1 MGSYTDTLFKRGRT
15 RSQSN
20 SNGLKKLANTPTTQE
35 RLVAC
40 GIIRDGVTH
49 SYGFK
54 SHGDIRRKLRDEN
67 WSNSRP
73 GDEEGFITSEG
84 RFVSREEAN
93 RIGAAAGQCVRM
105 GRKFLSSDIDQW

>member
-1 MGSYTDTLFKRGRT
+1 MGSYTDGLFRRGRI

-20 SNGLKKLANTPTTQE
+20 TKVFKTPTSNNKQE

-54 SHGDIRRKLRDEN
+54 SHGDIRRKLGDED
-67 WSNSRP
+67 WSKSVP
-73 GDEEGFITSEG
+73 GDNEGFITSED
-84 RFVSREEAN
+84 RFVSRDEAN
-93 RIGAAAGQCVRM
+93 RIGSIAGQCVRM
-105 GRKFLSSDIDQW
+105 ERKFLSSDVDKW

>member
-1 MGSYTDTLFKRGRT
+1 MGSYTDRLFKRDRI
-15 RSQSN
+15 RSKSN
-20 SNGLKKLANTPTTQE
+20 PKGFKTPLSNKNQE

-54 SHGDIRRKLRDEN
+54 SHGDIRRKLGDED
-67 WSNSRP
+67 WSKSTP

-84 RFVSREEAN
+84 RFVSRDLAN
-93 RIGAAAGQCVRM
+93 RIGAEAGQCVRM
-105 GRKFLSSDIDQW
+105 DRKFLSSDVDRW